1 MASLST
7 PSMTMRP
14 PARQQPAIEVDGLV
28 KRYRKA
34 ERNAVDGIS
43 FEVAPGE
50 FFALLGPNGA
60 GKTTTL
66 SILTTT
72 LAPTAGRALIDGLDV
87 VADAP
92 AVRQRVGIIFQR
104 PSLDKNLTGEENVRF
119 HAILYGL
126 YGYAPAYGLMAP
138 GYRRQVEEWAELLG
152 LGRDIFAPVRTYSG
166 GMLRKLEIVRSL
178 VHRPRVLFLDEPTT
192 GLDAPSRRALWSYLR
207 DVRATSE
214 TTIVLTSH
222 YLEEAEQADRICVI
236 DAGTVVATGSPT
248 ELTSALASE
257 YLRVD
262 AADRAGLRNEL
273 ERLGLRPSGDGPL
286 RIDVPAAD
294 THAVLRSIQTPL
306 TLVRTHAPS
315 LEDAYLEIV
324 SRAELGPDA
333 MGVEDGGGA
342 DKSAGAEESAGAAGG
357 SRDLGAT
364 DDPAGSVGSRG

>member
-1 MASLST
+1 
-7 PSMTMRP
+7 
-14 PARQQPAIEVDGLV
+14 V

-34 ERNAVDGIS
+34 DRNAVDGIS
-43 FEVAPGE
+43 FEVGAGE

-72 LAPTAGRALIDGLDV
+72 LAPTDGRALIDGLDV
-87 VADAP
+87 VTEAA

-104 PSLDKNLTGEENVRF
+104 PSLDRNLTGEENVRF

-126 YGYAPAYGLMAP
+126 YPYAPSYRLMAA
-138 GYRRQVEEWAELLG
+138 GYRRQVEDWAELLE
-152 LGRDIFAPVRTYSG
+152 LGRDVFKPVRTYSG

-178 VHRPRVLFLDEPTT
+178 VHRPAVLFLDEPTT

-207 DVRATSE
+207 DVRAANA

-236 DAGTVVATGSPT
+236 DAGRVVATGSPA
-248 ELTSALASE
+248 ELTATLATG
-257 YLRVD
+257 YLEID
-262 AADRAGLRNEL
+262 ADDRARLRAEL
-273 ERLGLRPSGDGPL
+273 GRHELPATGDGPFRL
-286 RIDVPAAD
+286 PVSTAQ
-294 THAVLRSIQTPL
+294 THALLRSIETPL

-324 SRAELGPDA
+324 SRAELGDDA
-333 MGVEDGGGA
+333 VGRPPVTA
-342 DKSAGAEESAGAAGG
+342 DPAGG
-357 SRDLGAT
+357 SET
-364 DDPAGSVGSRG
+364 DG